1 LALATKE
8 INDAGGVLGARSA
21 LSRPKSGAGQMIRNK
36 GVAESA
42 PTRVGDLVA
51 FIWHAEI
58 KKAVTERKRGGRM
71 NSALFVVASASLLAI
86 PGPTNTLLATSGASI
101 GLRRSA
107 HLLAAELGGY
117 LSTIAILRFFLGPW
131 IAATPTLGGAL
142 RMAVA
147 IYLIFLAIKLW
158 RHGNRQTYEGA
169 PITFYRVFITTLP
182 IRKQSSSHLHFC
194 RSRSASSTSSHGS

>member
-1 LALATKE
+1 
-8 INDAGGVLGARSA
+8 
-21 LSRPKSGAGQMIRNK
+21 
-36 GVAESA
+36 
-42 PTRVGDLVA
+42 
-51 FIWHAEI
+51 
-58 KKAVTERKRGGRM
+58 M

-86 PGPTNTLLATSGASI
+86 PGPTNTLLATSGASV

-117 LSTIAILRFFLGPW
+117 LSTITILRLFLGPL

-147 IYLIFLAIKLW
+147 IYLIFLAIMLW

-169 PITFYRVFITTLP
+169 PITFYRVFITTLLNP
-182 IRKQSSSHLHFC
+182 KAIIFAFALLPSQIGFLNLLPWLLGLSVLIATAGTGWIILGCSLRYGFSGIVSGNQV
-194 RSRSASSTSSHGS
+194 TSSAQLRSYYRRE